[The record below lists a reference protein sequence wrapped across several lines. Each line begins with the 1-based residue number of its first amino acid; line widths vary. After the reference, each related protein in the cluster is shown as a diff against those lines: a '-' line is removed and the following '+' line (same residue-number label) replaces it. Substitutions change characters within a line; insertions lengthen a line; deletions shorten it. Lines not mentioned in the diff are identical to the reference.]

1 MRSSIISIVLMV
13 LSCVPEM
20 VDAGELMFYSLRCDA
35 VVMVDVQ
42 DERMQIS
49 IIDNQKQLKNIYTD
63 IDSTVPV
70 HLEVADYD
78 FDGNLDF
85 SIWSFDAGMRTHRI
99 YRIFLFSSRD
109 EGNLEARPRCGDEF
123 MNVELDIERKV
134 ILSTYFEANVPR
146 LCRTKLPAFD

>member
-1 MRSSIISIVLMV
+1 MRSSIISIVWMV
-13 LSCVPEM
+13 LSCLPEM
-20 VDAGELMFYSLRCDA
+20 VDAGELMFYSVRRDA

-42 DERMQIS
+42 NERMQIS
-49 IIDNQKQLKNIYTD
+49 IVDDRGQRKNVYTN

-85 SIWSFDAGMRTHRI
+85 SIWSFDAGMRTYKV

-109 EGNLEARPRCGDEF
+109 EGYLEARPRCGDEF
-123 MNVELDIERKV
+123 MNVELDIKHQV

-146 LCRTKLPAFD
+146 LCRTKLPALD